1 MIIHSIFSRL
11 DLGDYLDQIKPWVLS
26 WLFLSGA
33 ALAYLVRFIQSL
45 ESLGTLILRLTFP
58 LIGAYRAVV
67 IDLWDACL

>member
-1 MIIHSIFSRL
+1 MIIL
-11 DLGDYLDQIKPWVLS
+11 IKSNPESCPGFFV
-26 WLFLSGA
+26 SGA

-45 ESLGTLILRLTFP
+45 ESLGTLILRLSFP